1 LEAIGRG
8 EVAACVLAGGQG
20 TRLGFDGPKGCYNIG
35 LPSDKPIFQLMVERV
50 RRLVFLAQSKG
61 FTRARLPLLV
71 MTSPINDA
79 QTRAFF
85 AENEFFGLASE
96 DVWFF
101 QQGTLPCL
109 TIEGQIILEKPGLVA
124 TAPDGNGGFFPA
136 LQKSGTLDKLG
147 AQGCKYLHVFSVD
160 NVLCRPADP
169 CFVGFCLDSGADIG
183 NKSVWK
189 VDPSEKVG
197 VVALKDGKPAVVE
210 YSELSEENKNLRD
223 ENGQLLFG
231 AGNICNHFFSLDFLI
246 ETVVPNCAGLFH
258 LAHKKIPFAG
268 KDGQTV
274 KPTTN
279 NGIKLEAFIFDV
291 FPMSKNMAVL
301 EAAREEEFAPVKNA
315 PGESVDSPDSARAM
329 YSSLCKRWAKAAGA
343 SVDGDADA
351 ILEISPLMSYRGE
364 GLEASMKEA
373 KIKVPTVIE
382 PNEDVAQA
390 EDK

>member
-1 LEAIGRG
+1 MG
-8 EVAACVLAGGQG
+8 
-20 TRLGFDGPKGCYNIG
+20 
-35 LPSDKPIFQLMVERV
+35 
-50 RRLVFLAQSKG
+50 
-61 FTRARLPLLV
+61 
-71 MTSPINDA
+71 INDA
-79 QTRAFF
+79 QTRTFF
-85 AENEFFGLASE
+85 AEKEFFGLTPE

-109 TIEGQIILEKPGLVA
+109 TIDGQIILEKPGLVA

-136 LQKSGTLDKLG
+136 LQKSGTLDKLR

-189 VDPSEKVG
+189 IDPSEKVG
-197 VVALKDGKPAVVE
+197 VVALKDGKPSVVE

-223 ENGQLLFG
+223 ENGQLVFG
-231 AGNICNHFFSLDFLI
+231 AGNICNHFFSLDFLA
-246 ETVVPNCAGLFH
+246 ETVIPNCAGLFH
-258 LAHKKIPFAG
+258 LAHKKIPFVG

-301 EAAREEEFAPVKNA
+301 EAARDEEFAPVKNA
-315 PGESVDSPDSARAM
+315 PGESVDSPDTARVM
-329 YSSLCKRWAKAAGA
+329 YSNLCKRWAKAAGA

-364 GLEASMKEA
+364 GLEASMKA
-373 KIKVPTVIE
+373 VNIKVPMVLE
-382 PNEDVAQA
+382 PDEAAQA